1 MTIIRLDQTQFDAA
15 ASLSELLE
23 KRMLTV
29 VGTEGD
35 VVAELKSTVLVCS
48 AEREKALGGEEATIA
63 LGRNLRAGRLMI
75 VDEKASKFEV
85 SESLGGKLIRV
96 ALPTSSPS
104 IIADDYGI
112 QLLATLLSDERTI
125 ACGDQASCDLF
136 SLSQRV
142 AKTDVTV
149 FINGPTGTG
158 KRGSFKIYP
167 QSFGTI
173 RRAIRC
179 CKLRCDTR

>member
-48 AEREKALGGEEATIA
+48 AEREKALGGEDATIA

-75 VDEKASKFEV
+75 VDENASKFEV
-85 SESLGGKLIRV
+85 SESLV
-96 ALPTSSPS
+96 EVHF
-104 IIADDYGI
+104 
-112 QLLATLLSDERTI
+112 QL
-125 ACGDQASCDLF
+125 
-136 SLSQRV
+136 
-142 AKTDVTV
+142 
-149 FINGPTGTG
+149 
-158 KRGSFKIYP
+158 
-167 QSFGTI
+167 
-173 RRAIRC
+173 
-179 CKLRCDTR
+179 